1 LRLHWLVNVIVAQAW
16 QKDPLLA
23 AETFVAAAMPSR
35 AGFAANSARAAK
47 TFMSAAGA
55 AHPPRP
61 LNWPFPFAARQAAL
75 LRAAIFMYQT
85 FPHL

>member
-35 AGFAANSARAAK
+35 AGFAAN
-47 TFMSAAGA
+47 GA
-55 AHPPRP
+55 STREGCENIHER
-61 LNWPFPFAARQAAL
+61 
-75 LRAAIFMYQT
+75 
-85 FPHL
+85 